1 MTNCTLFLLGKS
13 KRQHNIYWIYN
24 TTRTSSI
31 NKTESEIMFPRRV
44 VISCTHNETKNESE
58 IVFFGK
64 VKCNVAWPAN
74 MIQIGSSKWNYNC
87 DKFSH
92 NTCHSFFLNSTMRNF
107 NNRTFGHFRFW
118 FYNYTSYMSYF
129 PLK

>member
-64 VKCNVAWPAN
+64 VKCSVAWPAN
-74 MIQIGSSKWNYNC
+74 MIQISLQVNEIMIVISSPITHVI
-87 DKFSH
+87 S
-92 NTCHSFFLNSTMRNF
+92 SFLTARWGIIVIEHLDISDFDSKII
-107 NNRTFGHFRFW
+107 HFTW
-118 FYNYTSYMSYF
+118 VIS
-129 PLK
+129 L